1 MCDCM
6 HYITLH
12 APLNQEFCPN
22 QTPTLPAA
30 ACVACV
36 VLLPCSILQAG
47 ASPTLPSPTLA
58 PALLDAA
65 RALLGLAHSCIARSQ
80 TLSSLN
86 PAVEPQLQQLAAA
99 AAAGPLAAAQQQL
112 SAVGSDLLSP
122 AGVQWGLGG
131 EAQQRGLGL
140 RAALAAAAA
149 LDALQQA
156 AAVEGL
162 AAVVVLRLAEVRS
175 VWIASMF

>member
-1 MCDCM
+1 MP
-6 HYITLH
+6 
-12 APLNQEFCPN
+12 A
-22 QTPTLPAA
+22 LPPPSSN
-30 ACVACV
+30 
-36 VLLPCSILQAG
+36 LSQAG

-65 RALLGLAHSCIARSQ
+65 RALLGLSHSCIARSQ
-80 TLSSLN
+80 TLSSLK

-99 AAAGPLAAAQQQL
+99 AVSGPLAAAQQQL
-112 SAVGSDLLSP
+112 SAVGADLLSP
-122 AGVQWGLGG
+122 AGVQWGLGA

-162 AAVVVLRLAEVRS
+162 AAVVVLRLTEVRH
-175 VWIASMF
+175 VWVLTSSCMVLNYNLQSD

>member
-1 MCDCM
+1 M
-6 HYITLH
+6 
-12 APLNQEFCPN
+12 
-22 QTPTLPAA
+22 
-30 ACVACV
+30 
-36 VLLPCSILQAG
+36 LQAG

-99 AAAGPLAAAQQQL
+99 ALSGPLAAAQQQL
-112 SAVGSDLLSP
+112 AAVGSELLSP
-122 AGVQWGLGG
+122 SGVQWGLGG

-149 LDALQQA
+149 LDAVQQA

-162 AAVVVLRLAEVRS
+162 AAVVVLRLAEVRQ
-175 VWIASMF
+175 AGCC